1 MPIFVP
7 YGDTVHTTNK
17 EIIKPFVNKFRQIKS
32 RPFLY
37 FQHLFLVSKAIFTH
51 NTGNSH
57 H

>member
-17 EIIKPFVNKFRQIKS
+17 EIIKPFVNKFRQIKT

-37 FQHLFLVSKAIFTH
+37 FQHLFLVSRVIFTH